1 MTANN
6 EDIETDWRSPWTD
19 SIDVDEITLPKAS
32 TSERKRPSVQGV
44 CSYVFEKD
52 YTIVTPFKSFLAVQR
67 GLMDLKQPAFGV
79 QHFFASPEIH
89 FDHLKLSEGAHKILY
104 SPNAGGSSERSEA
117 LSFEILRKVFGAKL
131 VKTEM
136 GIEYEWSI
144 SKRTDYSAMIYNTRY
159 GVSVTR
165 AMKYEGVF
173 GFEDATALLTKKL
186 NGVNLS
192 TRDVVETDAW
202 SKQILHIFTE
212 STENAQ
218 VLALAYDKLSD
229 DLKANTVILVTITAD
244 CEWLFY
250 NYC

>member
-6 EDIETDWRSPWTD
+6 GESEADWRSPWTTTA
-19 SIDVDEITLPKAS
+19 DVDEFELPKAS
-32 TSERKRPSVQGV
+32 TNEKKRPSIQGV
-44 CSYVFEKD
+44 CSYVFEKN
-52 YTIVTPFKSFLAVQR
+52 YTIITPFQSFLAIQN
-67 GLMDLKQPAFGV
+67 GLTDIKQPAFGV
-79 QHFFASPEIH
+79 QYFSASPEIH

-117 LSFEILRKVFGAKL
+117 LSFEILRKVFGAQL

-144 SKRTDYSAMIYNTRY
+144 SKRTDYSAKIYKTRY

-165 AMKYEGVF
+165 AMKYKGEFGVD
-173 GFEDATALLTKKL
+173 DATALLTKKL

-192 TRDVVETDAW
+192 SRDVVEPDAW

-212 STENAQ
+212 TINNSQ

-229 DLKANTVILVTITAD
+229 DLKANTVVIVTVTPD
-244 CEWLFY
+244 SDWLYF
-250 NYC
+250 NYL